1 MRLMRPSSKAGTGIS
16 GVVSTAI
23 LLAITVSL
31 GLIIWALSTSW
42 SFASSVEY
50 TQETDESIAQ
60 LQSMINVEL
69 SYMEPGKC
77 ILYIRNIGKTDV
89 EINKIDLRAEGESTW
104 DHVSFTN
111 LKIIRD
117 TVEKVEVTS
126 SYCNPSSGKA
136 VKLII
141 HYTAERV
148 ADNPG
153 KYLRLPHLVAPETL
167 SLSGYTISEWCP
179 VGTIP
184 RLLYLSDD
192 KEDWDVAGREGFI
205 LFSGALSFIA
215 KAHSG
220 DLRLRLGN
228 GSVRIISFDSQTPI
242 YISFDHDGRSYPTDG
257 EVSVQKPEKTV
268 TISEMHVKYIAI
280 GEGDSQQIYHDV
292 MIESLNADLRDWGS
306 TDLNFDFEFHGRW
319 LDVDQPTDSSLP
331 SGEYGS
337 WHLYIIYEKGL
348 DNDIDFQMSFS
359 SGGETLDLWIW
370 HGKGLLIG
378 CI

>member
-1 MRLMRPSSKAGTGIS
+1 MRRSSKAGIS
-16 GVVSTAI
+16 EVVSTAI

-111 LKIIRD
+111 LRIIRD
-117 TVEKVEVTS
+117 TVEKVEVPS

-141 HYTAERV
+141 HYTAERI

-167 SLSGYTISEWCP
+167 SLSGYAISEWCP
-179 VGTIP
+179 IGTTP
-184 RLLYLSDD
+184 RLLYLSSIKDFGNLT
-192 KEDWDVAGREGFI
+192 GREGFI
-205 LFSGALSFIA
+205 LFSGTLIFEAGSDSQLRVRLS
-215 KAHSG
+215 
-220 DLRLRLGN
+220 N
-228 GSVRIISFDSQTPI
+228 GSIRIVNIDHGSMI
-242 YISFDHDGRSYPTDG
+242 HISFDHDGRKYPTDG
-257 EVSVQKPEKTV
+257 EVTV
-268 TISEMHVKYIAI
+268 LKRQHNKLARIANIHVKYIMI
-280 GEGDSQQIYHDV
+280 EEDSNQQVYHDV
-292 MIESLNADLRDWGS
+292 IIESVEISIQNWGQQGFGFS
-306 TDLNFDFEFHGRW
+306 FDFEFHGRW
-319 LDVDQPTDSSLP
+319 LDINEPDDPDLP
-331 SGEYGS
+331 KGEYGS
-337 WHLYIIYEKGL
+337 WHLYIIYDKLDSSDVGL
-348 DNDIDFQMSFS
+348 QMIFS
-359 SGGETLDLWIW
+359 SGGHTLDFELE
-370 HGKGLLIG
+370 HGRGLLIG
-378 CI
+378 CV

>member
-1 MRLMRPSSKAGTGIS
+1 MRSSSKAGIS

-104 DHVSFTN
+104 DHVSLTN

-117 TVEKVEVTS
+117 TVEKVEVAS

-141 HYTAERV
+141 HYTAERI

-179 VGTIP
+179 IGTIP
-184 RLLYLSDD
+184 RLLYLSNT
-192 KEDWDVAGREGFI
+192 KEEWDFTGEEGFM
-205 LFSGALSFIA
+205 LFSGSLSFTA
-215 KAHSG
+215 RAGSG
-220 DLRLRLGN
+220 QAELRLGD
-228 GSVRIISFDSQTPI
+228 GSVVTVNFDKQTTI
-242 YISFDHDGRSYPTDG
+242 HIKFDHDGRRYLTDG
-257 EVSVQKPEKTV
+257 EFVMLKNERVIR
-268 TISEMHVKYIAI
+268 ISKIHVKYI
-280 GEGDSQQIYHDV
+280 GFETGGSEQFYHDV
-292 MIESLNADLRDWGS
+292 TVEFLSATVQDWGS
-306 TDLNFDFEFHGRW
+306 TTFDLNFEYHGTW
-319 LDVDQPTDSSLP
+319 LDVDKPSDNNLP
-331 SGEYGS
+331 LDGESGS
-337 WHLYIIYEKGL
+337 WHLYILYQKGEPKDVGL
-348 DNDIDFQMSFS
+348 QITFT
-359 SGGETLDLWIW
+359 SGGFNIDAWVS
-370 HGKGLLIG
+370 HGRGLLIG
-378 CI
+378 CV